1 MSSTTPSATKNSAS
15 FASDHVENARSWS
28 VGRDSAIFLISR
40 RCGSVNVGGRPPA
53 YFGASES
60 NPSSLK
66 LWITARTRS
75 SDVNA
80 IFAIAGTSIRCAD
93 HNTIWARR
101 HRTTEPVPRRT
112 IDNSF

>member
-1 MSSTTPSATKNSAS
+1 M
-15 FASDHVENARSWS
+15 
-28 VGRDSAIFLISR
+28 
-40 RCGSVNVGGRPPA
+40 
-53 YFGASES
+53 
-60 NPSSLK
+60 K

-101 HRTTEPVPRRT
+101 HRTTDPDPRRM
-112 IDNSF
+112 IDNNLLTLVVGQVPNLHTFSHPPSLRDLDRADGGRDPPTLPVTALAEASA

>member
-1 MSSTTPSATKNSAS
+1 M
-15 FASDHVENARSWS
+15 
-28 VGRDSAIFLISR
+28 
-40 RCGSVNVGGRPPA
+40 NVGGRPPA

-80 IFAIAGTSIRCAD
+80 ILAIAGTSILCAD
-93 HNTIWARR
+93 HNTICARR
-101 HRTTEPVPRRT
+101 HRTTDPEPRRM
-112 IDNSF
+112 IDSNLRPSSLVVS